1 MKEGNTITLT
11 AVGDIM
17 LGGGVE
23 ALIKQYGAEY
33 PFQHVA
39 TILKNSDITF
49 ANLESPLTN
58 ENNKAVW
65 DYTKILGKPIE
76 IDGKVFSSV
85 YCKAPPDAVKGLT
98 YAGFDILSLAN
109 NHIMDYGATGL
120 FDTIKALSESNIKF
134 VGAGKNIND
143 ARKPVILQVKDVEVG
158 FLAYSDVY
166 IASKK
171 RPGVAPTKYIEK
183 DIEKLKDEV
192 DVVVISIHQG
202 MDIVDYPLS
211 NEVQMM
217 HSIIDSGA
225 DLILRHHPHVAQ
237 GIEHYKNG
245 VIVYSLGNFVFDYTI
260 DPLWKDFTKAR
271 ESMIFRCELSKDGIV
286 ETEIVPVVINN
297 HFQPEIPSADD
308 KNRIMTRIEK
318 LSSNITNNNDSGLK
332 EKIQND
338 YVRTEMALAY
348 HVMVSSIKKRKF
360 RNILLMLDRIELY
373 HIRLFMIYLVKRILF
388 IKNKKEGDDR

>member
-1 MKEGNTITLT
+1 MITLT

-49 ANLESPLTN
+49 ANLESPLTD

-65 DYTKILGKPIE
+65 DYTKILDKPIE

-85 YCKAPPDAVKGLT
+85 YCKSIPEAVKGLT
-98 YAGFDILSLAN
+98 YAGIDIVSIAN

-120 FDTIKALSESNIKF
+120 LDTIKALSESNIKF
-134 VGAGKNIND
+134 IGAGKHIND
-143 ARKPVILQVKDVEVG
+143 ARKPVILQVKDVKVG

-202 MDIVDYPLS
+202 MDIADYPLS

-217 HSIIDSGA
+217 HSIIDSGV
-225 DLILRHHPHVAQ
+225 DLILRHHPHVVQ
-237 GIEHYKNG
+237 GVEHYKKG
-245 VIVYSLGNFVFDYTI
+245 AIVYSLGNFVFDYTI
-260 DPLWKDFTKAR
+260 DPLWKDLTKAR
-271 ESMIFRCELSKDGIV
+271 ESMIFRCKFSKEGIV
-286 ETEIVPVVINN
+286 ETDTIPVVINN
-297 HFQPEIPSADD
+297 HFQPEIPSGDD
-308 KNRIMTRIEK
+308 KNRIMARIEK
-318 LSSNITNNNDSGLK
+318 LSSNITNNNDSGLRG
-332 EKIQND
+332 KIQND
-338 YVRTEMALAY
+338 YVKTEMVFVY
-348 HVMVSSIKKRKF
+348 HVMVSSIKKREF
-360 RNILLMLDRIELY
+360 RNILLMLDRIKLY
-373 HIRLFMIYLVKRILF
+373 HARLFMSYLVKRILF
-388 IKNKKEGDDR
+388 SKNKKDGDG

>member
-1 MKEGNTITLT
+1 MITLT
-11 AVGDIM
+11 AVGDVM
-17 LGGGVE
+17 LGSGVE

-65 DYTKILGKPIE
+65 DYTKILDKPIE
-76 IDGKVFSSV
+76 MDGKVFSSV
-85 YCKAPPDAVKGLT
+85 YCKATPVAVKGLT
-98 YAGFDILSLAN
+98 YAGFDIVSLAN

-134 VGAGKNIND
+134 VGAGKHIND
-143 ARKPVILQVKDVEVG
+143 ARKPVILQVKDVKVG
-158 FLAYSDVY
+158 FLAYSDAY

-171 RPGVAPTKYIEK
+171 RPGVAPIKYIEK
-183 DIEKLKDEV
+183 DVEKLKDDV
-192 DVVVISIHQG
+192 DIVIISIHGG
-202 MDIVDYPLS
+202 MDIVDYPLP
-211 NEVQMM
+211 NEIQMM
-217 HSIIDSGA
+217 HSIIDSGV
-225 DLILRHHPHVAQ
+225 DLILRHHPHVVQ
-237 GIEHYKNG
+237 GVEHYKKG

-260 DPLWKDFTKAR
+260 DPLWKDLTKAR

-297 HFQPEIPSADD
+297 HFQPEIPSGDD
-308 KNRIMTRIEK
+308 KNRIMARIEK
-318 LSSNITNNNDSGLK
+318 LSSGITNKNTRELNNNMQD
-332 EKIQND
+332 N

-348 HVMVSSIKKRKF
+348 HVMLISIKKREFK
-360 RNILLMLDRIELY
+360 NILLIFERIKLY
-373 HIRLFMIYLVKRILF
+373 HVRLF
-388 IKNKKEGDDR
+388 IKYFVNYAFNLKKRKREGDKRRK

>member
-1 MKEGNTITLT
+1 VVIGMVTLT
-11 AVGDIM
+11 AVGDVM
-17 LGGGVE
+17 LGSGVE
-23 ALIKQYGAEY
+23 ALIKQCGAEY

-58 ENNKAVW
+58 EHNKAVW
-65 DYTKILGKPIE
+65 DYTKILDKPIE

-85 YCKAPPDAVKGLT
+85 YCKATPDAVKGLT
-98 YAGFDILSLAN
+98 YAGFDIVSIAN

-120 FDTIKALSESNIKF
+120 FDTIKALSECNIKF

-143 ARKPVILQVKDVEVG
+143 ARKPVILHVKDVKVG

-171 RPGVAPTKYIEK
+171 RPGVAPIKYIEN
-183 DIEKLKDEV
+183 DVEKLKDDV
-192 DVVVISIHQG
+192 DIIIISIHSG
-202 MDIVDYPLS
+202 MDIVDYPLP
-211 NEVQMM
+211 NEIQMM

-225 DLILRHHPHVAQ
+225 DLILRHHPHVVQ
-237 GIEHYKNG
+237 GIEHYKKG

-260 DPLWKDFTKAR
+260 DPLWKDLTKAR

-286 ETEIVPVVINN
+286 EAEIVPVVINN
-297 HFQPEIPSADD
+297 HFQPEIPSGDD

-318 LSSNITNNNDSGLK
+318 LSSNITNKNDSGLK
-332 EKIQND
+332 EKIRND

-348 HVMVSSIKKRKF
+348 HVMISSIKKREF
-360 RNILLMLDRIELY
+360 RNILLMLDRIKLY
-373 HIRLFMIYLVKRILF
+373 HVRLLIKHLIKHVLF
-388 IKNKKEGDDR
+388 SNKNKKEAESF